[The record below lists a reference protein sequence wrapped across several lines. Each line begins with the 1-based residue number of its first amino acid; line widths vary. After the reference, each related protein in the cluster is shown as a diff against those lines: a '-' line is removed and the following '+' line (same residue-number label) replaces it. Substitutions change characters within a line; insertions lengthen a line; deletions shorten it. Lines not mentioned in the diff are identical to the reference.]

1 MHIYTHKSGLRAFLI
16 PKGVSSKNA
25 AFATHYGSINNE
37 FVIPGGTDSERVP
50 DGIAHFLEHK
60 LFEQEDG
67 NAMEKFGELGAS
79 PNAYT
84 GFNQTVYLFS
94 ATDRFGECFKLLLDF
109 VQNPHLT
116 EESIER
122 EKGIIGQEIRMY
134 QDDPNWRV
142 FFNLLNAMYKNNP
155 VRVEIAGTM
164 ESISHI
170 NRELLYKC
178 YRTFYHPSN
187 MILLAVGDIE
197 PEEVFGIVDES
208 IREEGTAGETAGETT
223 RETAMETAGETT
235 RETAM
240 ETAGQTAMETA
251 GQTAG
256 QTARET
262 AGQTTGEI
270 KRIFPERE
278 KKVASNYIEQQ
289 LAVSTP
295 LFNMGIMDPSV
306 FETGAG
312 LITYETSA
320 KILLDMIVGRSS
332 QLHEDLY
339 GEGLINSTLDM
350 DCNIEKEYAFSI
362 IGGESRD
369 PVQVRDR
376 IVQHIDEL
384 KKKGINREDF
394 ERSRNAMMGRF
405 VRQFNS
411 VEKISHSFISVFFK
425 GVYLFDYF
433 DVYGKIS
440 FEDVSE
446 VFDRH
451 FNADNLTL
459 SVIKPV

>member
-1 MHIYTHKSGLRAFLI
+1 
-16 PKGVSSKNA
+16 
-25 AFATHYGSINNE
+25 
-37 FVIPGGTDSERVP
+37 
-50 DGIAHFLEHK
+50 
-60 LFEQEDG
+60 
-67 NAMEKFGELGAS
+67 
-79 PNAYT
+79 
-84 GFNQTVYLFS
+84 
-94 ATDRFGECFKLLLDF
+94 
-109 VQNPHLT
+109 
-116 EESIER
+116 
-122 EKGIIGQEIRMY
+122 
-134 QDDPNWRV
+134 
-142 FFNLLNAMYKNNP
+142 
-155 VRVEIAGTM
+155 
-164 ESISHI
+164 
-170 NRELLYKC
+170 
-178 YRTFYHPSN
+178 
-187 MILLAVGDIE
+187 
-197 PEEVFGIVDES
+197 
-208 IREEGTAGETAGETT
+208 
-223 RETAMETAGETT
+223 
-235 RETAM
+235 
-240 ETAGQTAMETA
+240 
-251 GQTAG
+251 
-256 QTARET
+256 
-262 AGQTTGEI
+262 
-270 KRIFPERE
+270 
-278 KKVASNYIEQQ
+278 
-289 LAVSTP
+289 
-295 LFNMGIMDPSV
+295 
-306 FETGAG
+306 
-312 LITYETSA
+312 
-320 KILLDMIVGRSS
+320 MIVGRSS

>member
-1 MHIYTHKSGLRAFLI
+1 MDFETVNYDKIDEKMHIYTHKSGLRAFLI
-16 PKGVSSKNA
+16 PKKGYHQKNA

-37 FVIPGGTDSERVP
+37 FVIPGNTDSERVP

-122 EKGIIGQEIRMY
+122 EKGIIGHEIRMY

-155 VRVEIAGTM
+155 VRVEIAGTI

-208 IREEGTAGETAGETT
+208 IREEGTAGETD
-223 RETAMETAGETT
+223 R
-235 RETAM
+235 R
-240 ETAGQTAMETA
+240 TAGQTTGQTA
-251 GQTAG
+251 RRTAGQTTGQTAG
-256 QTARET
+256 QTTR
-262 AGQTTGEI
+262 EI
-270 KRIFPERE
+270 KRVFPERE
-278 KKVASNYIEQQ
+278 QKVASNYIEQQ

-295 LFNMGIMDPSV
+295 LFNIGIMDPSV
-306 FETGAG
+306 FETGAD

-320 KILLDMIVGRSS
+320 KILLDIIAGRSS

-350 DCNIEKEYAFSI
+350 
-362 IGGESRD
+362 GL
-369 PVQVRDR
+369 
-376 IVQHIDEL
+376 QH
-384 KKKGINREDF
+384 R
-394 ERSRNAMMGRF
+394 
-405 VRQFNS
+405 
-411 VEKISHSFISVFFK
+411 K
-425 GVYLFDYF
+425 GVCFFDNRR
-433 DVYGKIS
+433 G
-440 FEDVSE
+440 
-446 VFDRH
+446 
-451 FNADNLTL
+451 
-459 SVIKPV
+459 IKGPRTGTGQDCTTHR